1 MKKVLLFS
9 LVLVIAA
16 SVLASY
22 PNRSVTLVIPWAAG
36 GITDRVGRAF
46 APYLEK
52 YLGVPVVVLNQPG
65 ASGAIGTDFA
75 YSKPADGYTLL
86 LSAETPG
93 VFRVM
98 GTGKLGFDNFEGIM
112 MLVEDTKVVVVP
124 GNSPYQ
130 TMDELV
136 TAIKENPGKIKMSYS
151 GPGASGHIQ
160 GLLLEEVGLDVSMTP
175 FGGGSPAMLAT
186 ISGQVD
192 FTFGNIGTV
201 LDYLKTGDL
210 RALAVYTK
218 EERSPAIPD
227 VPPIADAIPEM
238 ARYLP
243 LTFPNCIL
251 VKEGTPPEIKQVILE
266 AAQKAVQDPGWI
278 EFTESSFY
286 NRMHDVQGD
295 AVIEYWNRWTSI
307 VAWLLYD
314 AGVAPNSPADFG
326 IERF

>member
-136 TAIKENPGKIKMSYS
+136 TAIKENP
-151 GPGASGHIQ
+151 
-160 GLLLEEVGLDVSMTP
+160 
-175 FGGGSPAMLAT
+175 
-186 ISGQVD
+186 
-192 FTFGNIGTV
+192 
-201 LDYLKTGDL
+201 
-210 RALAVYTK
+210 
-218 EERSPAIPD
+218 
-227 VPPIADAIPEM
+227 
-238 ARYLP
+238 
-243 LTFPNCIL
+243 
-251 VKEGTPPEIKQVILE
+251 
-266 AAQKAVQDPGWI
+266 
-278 EFTESSFY
+278 
-286 NRMHDVQGD
+286 
-295 AVIEYWNRWTSI
+295 
-307 VAWLLYD
+307 
-314 AGVAPNSPADFG
+314 
-326 IERF
+326 

>member
-1 MKKVLLFS
+1 MKKVLLFI
-9 LVLVIAA
+9 LFLAIAA
-16 SVLASY
+16 SVWAAF
-22 PNRSVTLVIPWAAG
+22 PTRAVTLVIPWAAG

-46 APYLEK
+46 APYFEQH
-52 YLGVPVVVLNQPG
+52 LGVPVIVLNQAG

-75 YSKPADGYTLL
+75 FSKPADGYTVL

-98 GTGKLGFDNFEGIM
+98 DSSKLSFNDFEGLM
-112 MLVEDTKVVVVP
+112 MMVEDTKVVVVP
-124 GNSPYQ
+124 GNSPYK

-136 TAIKENPGKIKMSYS
+136 AAIKANPGKIKMSYS

-160 GLLLEEVGLDVSMTP
+160 GLLLEEVGLKVSMTP

-218 EERSPAIPD
+218 DERSAAIPD
-227 VPPIADAIPEM
+227 VPPIVDAIPEM
-238 ARYLP
+238 SRYLP
-243 LTFPNCIL
+243 LTFPNCLL
-251 VKEGTPPEIKQVILE
+251 VKKGTPPEVQQILLT
-266 AAQKAVQDPGWI
+266 AAEKAVAEAGWI

-286 NRMHDVQGD
+286 NRMHDVKGQE
-295 AVIEYWNRWTSI
+295 VIDYWNRWTSI
-307 VAWLLYD
+307 VTWLLYD
-314 AGVAPNSPADFG
+314 AGVAPKSPASFG

>member
-9 LVLVIAA
+9 LVLVIAV
-16 SVLASY
+16 SILASY
-22 PNRSVTLVIPWAAG
+22 PTRAVTLVIPWAAG
-36 GITDRVGRAF
+36 GITDRVGRAL

-52 YLGVPVVVLNQPG
+52 QLGVSVIVLNQAG
-65 ASGAIGTDFA
+65 ASGAIGTDFV

-98 GTGKLGFDNFEGIM
+98 GTGKLGFDNFEGIIM
-112 MLVEDTKVVVVP
+112 NVEDMKVVVVP
-124 GNSPYQ
+124 GNSQFQ

-136 TAIKENPGKIKMSYS
+136 AAIKENPGKIKMSYS

-160 GLLLEEVGLDVSMTP
+160 GLLLKEVGLDVSMTP
-175 FGGGSPAMLAT
+175 FGGGSPSMLAT

-218 EERSPAIPD
+218 GERSPAIPD

-278 EFTESSFY
+278 EFTEASFY

-295 AVIEYWNRWTSI
+295 DVIDYWNRWTSI
-307 VAWLLYD
+307 VTWLLYD